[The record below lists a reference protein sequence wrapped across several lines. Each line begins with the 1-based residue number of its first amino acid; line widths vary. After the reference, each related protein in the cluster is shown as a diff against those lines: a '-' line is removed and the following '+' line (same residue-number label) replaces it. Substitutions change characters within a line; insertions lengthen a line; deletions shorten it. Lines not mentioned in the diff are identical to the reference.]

1 MSRLDLLTIAIVIVC
16 LAALGY
22 LVYKIVN
29 LMNPPE
35 EGPTTSISD
44 TYTDPADSEDT
55 YNYDAEVDSAG
66 TNYDESDLDDDEL
79 DNYNSEDNYDA
90 SSSRLDESE
99 LDNESTGLAETGTQ
113 TTTAPATTTTTST
126 STSTRSNSSGGRYMV
141 IAGTY
146 KQKVNAE
153 NQVNKLKRLG
163 YSNAQ
168 VELFD
173 RGSYAIV
180 LVDRHA
186 SESAA
191 QQMVGK
197 LRGEGIDSYIK
208 LKQ

>member
-55 YNYDAEVDSAG
+55 YNYDAEVDSAS

-79 DNYNSEDNYDA
+79 DNYNSEDNYDT
-90 SSSRLDESE
+90 SSSRIDESE

-113 TTTAPATTTTTST
+113 TATAPATTRP
-126 STSTRSNSSGGRYMV
+126 STSTRSSSSSGRYMV

-153 NQVNKLKRLG
+153 NQVSKLKRLG
-163 YSNAQ
+163 YSNAE

-180 LVDRHA
+180 LVDRHD

-191 QQMVGK
+191 QKMVGK

>member
-35 EGPTTSISD
+35 ESPTTSITD
-44 TYTDPADSEDT
+44 TYSDPANSEDT
-55 YNYDAEVDSAG
+55 YTYDEEADSAS
-66 TNYDESDLDDDEL
+66 TNYDDSDLDDDEL

-90 SSSRLDESE
+90 SGSRIDESE
-99 LDNESTGLAETGTQ
+99 MDNESTGIAETGTH

-126 STSTRSNSSGGRYMV
+126 SSRSSNSSGRYMV

-146 KQKVNAE
+146 KQKINAE

-168 VELFD
+168 IELFD

-180 LVDRHA
+180 LVDRHD

-191 QQMVGK
+191 QTMVGQ
-197 LRGEGIDSYIK
+197 LRKEGIDSYIK